1 LIALLQQTRIDS
13 SLSAKAAA
21 LDMWYDEDTRE
32 LIADWDIIERDYKT
46 GLSIIVARQDKAAR
60 EAIKAN
66 SSLKT
71 NKI

>member
-1 LIALLQQTRIDS
+1 
-13 SLSAKAAA
+13 
-21 LDMWYDEDTRE
+21 MWYDEDTRE

-46 GLSIIVARQDKAAR
+46 GMSIIVARQDKAAR

-71 NKI
+71 NKT